1 MNFFLSHSI
10 IMIPREP
17 VVCLHLPETNILFEK
32 KWLITREKKEFPGLY
47 IYVFIWNLVML
58 CARVG
63 TEFPDMRQNE
73 RRVKF
78 INVGYVV
85 RTGGWLMGE
94 PTPFMG

>member
-1 MNFFLSHSI
+1 MVHNQGKERISRTVHLCIYLES
-10 IMIPREP
+10 
-17 VVCLHLPETNILFEK
+17 VTVC
-32 KWLITREKKEFPGLY
+32 
-47 IYVFIWNLVML
+47 
-58 CARVG
+58 AQVG